1 MKRLQRSW
9 KRASGQQQKERKDK
23 HVGWPR
29 FNAFSL
35 ADGEYRVAEA
45 LSDEL
50 PLRIWPWIL
59 DGFRTEKCGDSAVE
73 EWLDAG
79 EGLVPIFPSEP
90 ILRAVMARMAA
101 ANGIEDR
108 ARSLITAALDGPGLQ
123 QGYVL
128 TEVARAYGHLD
139 ETGHAFAFAEK
150 AFVLGED
157 EEDEEGALETI
168 RAISAL
174 AGLDSEMESR
184 VQGARKAKADARLA
198 RRRERRKKDRKG
210 KGKRRR

>member
-1 MKRLQRSW
+1 
-9 KRASGQQQKERKDK
+9 
-23 HVGWPR
+23 
-29 FNAFSL
+29 
-35 ADGEYRVAEA
+35 
-45 LSDEL
+45 
-50 PLRIWPWIL
+50 
-59 DGFRTEKCGDSAVE
+59 
-73 EWLDAG
+73 
-79 EGLVPIFPSEP
+79 
-90 ILRAVMARMAA
+90 MARMAA

-184 VQGARKAKADARLA
+184 VQERGKRRLTPGSLA
-198 RRRERRKKDRKG
+198 VGSEEKKDRKG